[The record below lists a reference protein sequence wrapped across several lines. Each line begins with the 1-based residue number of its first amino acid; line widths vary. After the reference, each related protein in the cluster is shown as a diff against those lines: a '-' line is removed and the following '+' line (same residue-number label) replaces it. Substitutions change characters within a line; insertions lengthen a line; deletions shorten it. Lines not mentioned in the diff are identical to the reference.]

1 MCAVSYLNTVPLV
14 WGMLHGD
21 QRDVFDLRFALPSE
35 CADQLASGE
44 ADIGIVPVIEMAR
57 QKLDYFRGTGI
68 ACHGPVRSILLISKV
83 PFREIRTLATDSGS
97 RTSVMLSRMI
107 LQEKFGVEP
116 NLISRVADLATML
129 GEADAALLIGDAA
142 LRVDPAALPFETLDL
157 GGEWTTI
164 TGLPMVFAVWA
175 GRKEIIEDR
184 YARAFVDSCRFG
196 LAHMDDIVEYR
207 VRRTWLPRSGGAKIF
222 DGAYRVR
229 TRRARLRRAR
239 LISRTSVTF
248 RKAGN
253 QRMMTRAEAI
263 DLYRSDDLI
272 GIGMAADAVRRK
284 LHPEGVVSY
293 IIDRNINY
301 TNFCTEYCSFCA
313 FYRPMGHAEGYVHP
327 KEVIFQK
334 IQETIDLG
342 GTGIL
347 MQGGLHPELK
357 IEWYEDLLRSIKQ
370 RFDIWC
376 HCFSAPEIVNIANVS
391 GLSLYDTLSRLRD
404 AGLDSLPGGGAEI
417 LDDEVRHRISRLK
430 SSVNDWID
438 VHRTCHAV
446 GLRSTATMMFGT
458 GETIEQRMNHFD
470 IVRQIQEETGG
481 FTAFIPW
488 SFQRENT
495 SLGRFVKEE
504 ATAVEYLKVLALSRV
519 YLENILNIQSSW
531 VTPGLK
537 TCQLGLRFGGND
549 VGSIMI
555 EENVVSAAGAHH
567 RATEEELR
575 RLIRDA
581 GFIPKQRD
589 TLYRTYFLN

>member
-1 MCAVSYLNTVPLV
+1 
-14 WGMLHGD
+14 
-21 QRDVFDLRFALPSE
+21 
-35 CADQLASGE
+35 
-44 ADIGIVPVIEMAR
+44 
-57 QKLDYFRGTGI
+57 
-68 ACHGPVRSILLISKV
+68 
-83 PFREIRTLATDSGS
+83 
-97 RTSVMLSRMI
+97 
-107 LQEKFGVEP
+107 
-116 NLISRVADLATML
+116 
-129 GEADAALLIGDAA
+129 
-142 LRVDPAALPFETLDL
+142 
-157 GGEWTTI
+157 
-164 TGLPMVFAVWA
+164 
-175 GRKEIIEDR
+175 
-184 YARAFVDSCRFG
+184 
-196 LAHMDDIVEYR
+196 
-207 VRRTWLPRSGGAKIF
+207 
-222 DGAYRVR
+222 
-229 TRRARLRRAR
+229 
-239 LISRTSVTF
+239 
-248 RKAGN
+248 
-253 QRMMTRAEAI
+253 MMTRTEAI
-263 DLYRSDDLI
+263 DLYNSGDLI
-272 GIGMAADAVRRK
+272 EIGMAADAVRRK
-284 LHPEGVVSY
+284 LHPEGIVSY
-293 IIDRNINY
+293 IVDRNINY

-334 IQETIDLG
+334 IQETLELG

-347 MQGGLHPELK
+347 MQGGLHPELT

-370 RFDIWC
+370 KFDIWC
-376 HCFSAPEIVNIANVS
+376 HCFSAPEIVNISKVS

-417 LDDEVRHRISRLK
+417 LDDAVRHRISRLK

-458 GETIEQRMNHFD
+458 GETIEERMNHFD
-470 IVRQIQEETGG
+470 IVRKIQEDTGG

-504 ATAVEYLKVLALSRV
+504 ATAVEYLKTLALSRV

-555 EENVVSAAGAHH
+555 EENVVSAAGAHN

>member
-1 MCAVSYLNTVPLV
+1 
-14 WGMLHGD
+14 
-21 QRDVFDLRFALPSE
+21 
-35 CADQLASGE
+35 
-44 ADIGIVPVIEMAR
+44 
-57 QKLDYFRGTGI
+57 
-68 ACHGPVRSILLISKV
+68 
-83 PFREIRTLATDSGS
+83 
-97 RTSVMLSRMI
+97 
-107 LQEKFGVEP
+107 
-116 NLISRVADLATML
+116 
-129 GEADAALLIGDAA
+129 
-142 LRVDPAALPFETLDL
+142 
-157 GGEWTTI
+157 
-164 TGLPMVFAVWA
+164 
-175 GRKEIIEDR
+175 
-184 YARAFVDSCRFG
+184 
-196 LAHMDDIVEYR
+196 
-207 VRRTWLPRSGGAKIF
+207 
-222 DGAYRVR
+222 
-229 TRRARLRRAR
+229 
-239 LISRTSVTF
+239 
-248 RKAGN
+248 
-253 QRMMTRAEAI
+253 MMTRAQAI
-263 DLYRSDDLI
+263 DLYHSDDLI
-272 GIGMAADAVRRK
+272 AIGMAADEVRRK
-284 LHPEGVVSY
+284 LHPDGIVSY

-313 FYRPMGHAEGYVHP
+313 FYRPMGHAEGYLHP
-327 KEVIFQK
+327 QEVIFQK
-334 IQETIDLG
+334 IQETLDLG

-376 HCFSAPEIVNIANVS
+376 HCFSAPEIVNIAKVS
-391 GLSLYDTLSRLRD
+391 GLSLHDTLSRLKD

-438 VHRTCHAV
+438 VHRTCHAL
-446 GLRSTATMMFGT
+446 GLRTTATMMFGT

-470 IVRQIQEETGG
+470 IVRQIQEDTGG

-504 ATAVEYLKVLALSRV
+504 ATAVEYLKTLALSRV

-537 TCQLGLRFGGND
+537 TCQVGLRFGGND